1 MANVAPY
8 VAQIRQAVYG
18 EQVRESIATSIEM
31 MNQDNIDTL
40 QEYNDTISDV
50 EDATDAANAAA
61 SGATAI
67 TNTVQQKLDRGELTG
82 PQGPEGTAATIQVG
96 TVQTGQ
102 PGSAVQVTNSGTEN
116 DAILNFVIPQGA
128 TGSVENLDTVT
139 VTFQID
145 TSYANISSGMT
156 VAALFSR
163 LQLLMDMI
171 LITDTEMTALENAL
185 GIS

>member
-18 EQVRESIATSIEM
+18 EQVRESIALSIEV
-31 MNQDNIDTL
+31 MNQDNIDT
-40 QEYNDTISDV
+40 QDHYDNTIAAATEAID
-50 EDATDAANAAA
+50 DANDAAAAA
-61 SGATAI
+61 TGVA
-67 TNTVQQKLDRGELTG
+67 NTVQEKLDHGDFVGATGE
-82 PQGPEGTAATIQVG
+82 QGPAATVTVG
-96 TVQTGQ
+96 TVTTGS
-102 PGSAVQVTNSGTEN
+102 PGSSATVTNTGTST
-116 DAILNFVIPQGA
+116 DAILNFSIPQGA

-139 VTFQID
+139 VTFPID

-163 LQLLMDMI
+163 LQLLMDML
-171 LITDTEMTALENAL
+171 LITDTEMTALETTL

>member
-67 TNTVQQKLDRGELTG
+67 TNTVQQKLDRGDFKGATG
-82 PQGPEGTAATIQVG
+82 DQGEAATITIG
-96 TVQTGQ
+96 TVTTGQ
-102 PGSAVQVTNSGTEN
+102 PGTSAQVTNSGTET
-116 DAILNFVIPQGA
+116 DAVLNFTIPQGL
-128 TGSVENLDTVT
+128 TGEAENLDSIAI
-139 VTFQID
+139 TFGID
-145 TSYANISSGMT
+145 TSYSNISSGMT
-156 VAALFSR
+156 VTQLFSR
-163 LQLLMDMI
+163 IQLLMDMI
-171 LITDTEMTALENAL
+171 LITNTEMTAIEAKL

>member
-67 TNTVQQKLDRGELTG
+67 TNTVQQKLDRGDFKGATG
-82 PQGPEGTAATIQVG
+82 DQGEAATITVG
-96 TVQTGQ
+96 TVTTGQ
-102 PGSAVQVTNSGTEN
+102 PGTSAQVTNSGTET
-116 DAILNFVIPQGA
+116 DAVLNFTIPQGA

-139 VTFQID
+139 VTFSID

>member
-40 QEYNDTISDV
+40 QEYNDTIDDV
-50 EDATDAANAAA
+50 ETATAAANTAA

-67 TNTVQQKLDRGELTG
+67 TEEVQQKLDDGDFVG
-82 PQGPEGTAATIQVG
+82 AQGPEGEAATVRVG

-102 PGSAVQVTNSGTEN
+102 PGSAAQVTNSGTEN
-116 DAILNFVIPQGA
+116 DAILNFVIPQGS

-139 VTFQID
+139 VTFPID

-156 VAALFSR
+156 VAALFGR

-171 LITDTEMTALENAL
+171 LITDTEMTALETAL
-185 GIS
+185 GIN